1 MISEISLLNSYGDS
15 SKAPAK
21 QKTLANLSNGNF
33 LEEVAKYATKEPIEW
48 AIILNFWS
56 LGCLSITFEIAFA
69 TYRA

>member
-48 AIILNFWS
+48 AIILNF
-56 LGCLSITFEIAFA
+56 
-69 TYRA
+69 